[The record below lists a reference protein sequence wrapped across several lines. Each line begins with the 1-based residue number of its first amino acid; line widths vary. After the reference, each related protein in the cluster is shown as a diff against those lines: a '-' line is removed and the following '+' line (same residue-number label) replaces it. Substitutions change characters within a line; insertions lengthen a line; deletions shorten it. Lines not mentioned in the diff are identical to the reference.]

1 MNETCQNAEEVSCR
15 ARHRSRLRSEGFG
28 RRIRRRLR
36 YRPSRRGHA
45 LCTRGKRRDARFVRD
60 FAVSDLR
67 ARTRAASTGLLST
80 PKAFGRPERKS
91 FKRWPVLPATRF
103 ERTGVPFTFGV
114 LNSTERRVIHT
125 ALQAEDDLMTESD
138 RRRPRTKASG
148 PPQIKDFLNRMIRM
162 LRIEAI
168 FHPAGSV
175 HPVNSLWRI
184 R

>member
-1 MNETCQNAEEVSCR
+1 MD
-15 ARHRSRLRSEGFG
+15 
-28 RRIRRRLR
+28 RRRLR
-36 YRPSRRGHA
+36 YRSSAARTPTLHWPKTARCLIRLRLCCFRSTGANSSREHRFVVDAEGFRQ
-45 LCTRGKRRDARFVRD
+45 TRKKELQAMARFAGDQVR
-60 FAVSDLR
+60 
-67 ARTRAASTGLLST
+67 
-80 PKAFGRPERKS
+80 KN
-91 FKRWPVLPATRF
+91 
-103 ERTGVPFTFGV
+103 GVPFTFGV

-125 ALQAEDDLMTESD
+125 AASGRRRPDERIY
-138 RRRPRTKASG
+138 RRRPRPKASG